1 VATSPTLI
9 TQEVHIPATGSRVI
23 DKTGNDQRFQASRV
37 LTMAS
42 AHGLHDMFRGFL
54 PPLLPVLIPKLSL
67 SNARAGLLTVFMEGP
82 SLIQP
87 LIGHLADRASLRYV
101 VILAPGVT
109 ATLMSLL
116 GVAPSYAAV
125 VLLLIATGISSAAF
139 HAVGPAMA
147 GHLSG
152 RHLGRGMSLWMV
164 GSEFGRAIAPMVI
177 IGAIQLFTLE
187 GTPWLMVAGFLG
199 TGILY
204 LGLKDVPERTPN
216 TTETVLWRKALGG
229 MGPMMIPLTGLIIAR
244 SFMKAA
250 MTTYL
255 PTLLSEEGATLW
267 VAAISLTVLEGAGTV
282 GTLLGGPLSDHVGRH
297 RVLMFSMLTVPGL
310 MFAFLAVAGWIRFV
324 VLALIGLIALATTPV
339 TMALVQ
345 EAFPENPAL
354 ANSLY
359 GATAFVMSSVVTV
372 AFGVIGDL
380 VGLRQA
386 FAISALVYLIG
397 TPLVLLLPG
406 VKTAAAG
413 A

>member
-1 VATSPTLI
+1 M
-9 TQEVHIPATGSRVI
+9 EHR
-23 DKTGNDQRFQASRV
+23 QRFQAARV

-54 PPLLPVLIPKLSL
+54 PPLLPVLIAKLSL
-67 SNARAGLLTVFMEGP
+67 TNARAGLLTVFLEGP

-87 LIGHLADRASLRYV
+87 MIGHLADRTSLRYV

-109 ATLMSLL
+109 AILMSLL
-116 GVAPSYAAV
+116 GVAPSYTAV
-125 VLLLIATGISSAAF
+125 VLLLIAAGISSATF

-152 RHLGRGMSLWMV
+152 RRLGRGMSFWMV

-177 IGAIQLFTLE
+177 IGAIQLFTLK

-204 LGLKDVPERTPN
+204 LGLKDVPERAPN
-216 TTETVLWRKALGG
+216 TADTVLWRKALGG

-244 SFMKAA
+244 SFMRAA
-250 MTTYL
+250 TTTYL
-255 PTLLSEEGATLW
+255 PILLTEGGATLW
-267 VAAISLTVLEGAGTV
+267 VAAISLTVLQGAGTV
-282 GTLLGGPLSDHVGRH
+282 GTLLGGPLSDRIGRH

-310 MFAFLAVAGWIRFV
+310 MFAFLAVAGWMRFV
-324 VLALIGLIALATTPV
+324 VLALIGLIAISTTPV

-359 GATAFVMSSVVTV
+359 GAAGFVLSSVVTV
-372 AFGVIGDL
+372 VVGAIGDW

-386 FAISALVYLIG
+386 FTISALVYLIG
-397 TPLVLLLPG
+397 APLVLLLPG
-406 VKTAAAG
+406 RKKGSAG

>member
-1 VATSPTLI
+1 
-9 TQEVHIPATGSRVI
+9 
-23 DKTGNDQRFQASRV
+23 
-37 LTMAS
+37 MAS

-54 PPLLPVLIPKLSL
+54 PPLLPVLIAKLSL
-67 SNARAGLLTVFMEGP
+67 SNASAGLLTVFLEGP

-87 LIGHLADRASLRYV
+87 LVGHLADRTSLRYV

-109 ATLMSLL
+109 AALMSLL
-116 GVAPSYAAV
+116 GIAPSYAVV

-152 RHLGRGMSLWMV
+152 RRLGRGMSLWMV
-164 GSEFGRAIAPMVI
+164 GSEFGRAIAPLVI

-204 LGLKDVPERTPN
+204 LGLKDVPERAPN
-216 TTETVLWRKALGG
+216 TAENVLWRKALSG
-229 MGPMMIPLTGLIIAR
+229 MGPMMIPLTGIIIAR

-255 PTLLSEEGATLW
+255 PTLLTEEGATLW
-267 VAAISLTVLEGAGTV
+267 VAGISLTVLEGAGTI
-282 GTLLGGPLSDHVGRH
+282 GTLLGGALSDRVGRH
-297 RVLMFSMLTVPGL
+297 QVLMFSMLTVPCL
-310 MFAFLAVAGWIRFV
+310 MFAFLAVGGWIRFV
-324 VLALIGLIALATTPV
+324 MLVLIGLIALATTPV

-359 GATAFVMSSVVTV
+359 GATAFVTSSVVTV
-372 AFGVIGDL
+372 AIGVIGDL
-380 VGLRQA
+380 VGLHQA
-386 FAISALVYLIG
+386 FAISALAYLIG

-406 VKTAAAG
+406 RNRV
-413 A
+413 